1 MNTSDLIK
9 SRRLELGLTLEQVA
23 QYVGVGKSTVRKWET
38 GYIKNMRRDKLAKLA
53 EILNISPIDLMD
65 IEYTDENLPATEPP
79 SYFESAQKA
88 LEFILSQPA
97 VSHMGGYD
105 LNTMTDE
112 EIIEFAEEIQRM
124 IQLVALKY
132 KK

>member
-53 EILNISPIDLMD
+53 EILNVSPIDLMD
-65 IEYTDENLPATEPP
+65 VEYSDENLTVVEPP
-79 SYFESAQKA
+79 SFFESAQKA

>member
-53 EILNISPIDLMD
+53 EILNVSPIDLMD
-65 IEYTDENLPATEPP
+65 VEYSDDNLTNVEPP
-79 SYFESAQKA
+79 SFFETAQKA